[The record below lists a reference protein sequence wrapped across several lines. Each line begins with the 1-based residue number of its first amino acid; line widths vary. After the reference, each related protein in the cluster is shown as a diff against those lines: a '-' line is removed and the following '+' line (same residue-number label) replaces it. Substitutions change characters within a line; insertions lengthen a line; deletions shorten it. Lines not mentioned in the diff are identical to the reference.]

1 MPPGTFS
8 PVVLAERDSEDRG
21 VDLAGLRVPSS
32 RDAEDEA
39 ACRRDEVVV
48 CRVCHRAYAKYT
60 CPRCHT
66 RYCALACYKA
76 HDARC
81 VESFHGDALGDAM
94 RGLVVDDDEK
104 KKMAALL
111 RAYAPGTDAADGP
124 SARARSSA
132 SSGDDEVSSSSER
145 GGDDDAFGERATR
158 ADTKS
163 ARGRGDARDAARCA
177 LSSANLRKLNR
188 GEALTLADL
197 SPETMRA
204 FERAARTGE
213 LSHLVEP
220 HVPWW
225 TRASARD
232 IKLRRDGT
240 SVVAPVVDE
249 PESRRRG
256 EKDGLAA
263 SPSFS
268 PPEALSSDAPP
279 PPIEDTP
286 LVPLHALLVPD
297 AKRAGPSPALRWH
310 ALDVLAAYTLATR
323 AHDGDWRADPL
334 AAARDLVAF
343 SPTLA
348 AAADTTAR
356 ASGASRTLAD
366 GAAASLEAK
375 EKKAAALAAS
385 LPTSAAAALAG
396 VAAAAAAAGA
406 TRGVAAA
413 AAAAAASGLTHRDV
427 RDVFRGGRGAVVL
440 ALCDARRIARAA
452 VAELEDEGEGPRAK
466 SGEGER
472 KANARF
478 ARALSRAERKLFF
491 LACWAAET
499 EPGDGALEHVASW
512 CERAARKQPG
522 GVEVETRPGGGPGPG
537 GGSEGLFGDERARN
551 TIREL

>member
-1 MPPGTFS
+1 MRPGTFS
-8 PVVLAERDSEDRG
+8 PVVLADRDSEDRG
-21 VDLAGLRVPSS
+21 VDLAGLRVPSP

-39 ACRRDEVVV
+39 AFRRDEVVV

-66 RYCALACYKA
+66 RYCALACYKS

-104 KKMAALL
+104 RKMAALL
-111 RAYAPGTDAADGP
+111 KKYAPGTEADHPLAP
-124 SARARSSA
+124 SSRSRSSSDA
-132 SSGDDEVSSSSER
+132 SSESSSSGDEEESVEAENR
-145 GGDDDAFGERATR
+145 TKRA
-158 ADTKS
+158 K
-163 ARGRGDARDAARCA
+163 RGRPAGGARCA
-177 LSSANLRKLNR
+177 LSRANLEKLAR

-197 SPETMRA
+197 TPATMRA
-204 FERAARTGE
+204 LERAARAGE
-213 LSHLVEP
+213 LSHLLEP

-232 IKLRRDGT
+232 VKLRRDGT
-240 SVVAPVVDE
+240 SVARPVDDE
-249 PESRRRG
+249 K
-256 EKDGLAA
+256 EKEPPS
-263 SPSFS
+263 SPTR
-268 PPEALSSDAPP
+268 ETRETLP

-286 LVPLHALLVPD
+286 LVPLRALLAPS
-297 AKRAGPSPALRWH
+297 AKRTGPSPALRWH

-348 AAADTTAR
+348 AAAEKPAGPGLRD
-356 ASGASRTLAD
+356 ASRAAKKGPSGEED
-366 GAAASLEAK
+366 AEDVNIKDAAAGAYS
-375 EKKAAALAAS
+375 S
-385 LPTSAAAALAG
+385 RLPTSATAALAG

-413 AAAAAASGLTHRDV
+413 AAAAAAGGLTHRDV

-440 ALCDARRIARAA
+440 ALCDARRIVRAA
-452 VAELEDEGEGPRAK
+452 VAELELEDEGEDK
-466 SGEGER
+466 SANAFPGAGER
-472 KANARF
+472 DGDRSRNKANARF

-499 EPGDGALEHVASW
+499 EPGDGALEHIASW

-522 GVEVETRPGGGPGPG
+522 RVQVETRPGGGPGLTSG
-537 GGSEGLFGDERARN
+537 NERARRD
-551 TIREL
+551 IREL

>member
-1 MPPGTFS
+1 M
-8 PVVLAERDSEDRG
+8 
-21 VDLAGLRVPSS
+21 
-32 RDAEDEA
+32 
-39 ACRRDEVVV
+39 
-48 CRVCHRAYAKYT
+48 
-60 CPRCHT
+60 
-66 RYCALACYKA
+66 
-76 HDARC
+76 
-81 VESFHGDALGDAM
+81 
-94 RGLVVDDDEK
+94 
-104 KKMAALL
+104 
-111 RAYAPGTDAADGP
+111 
-124 SARARSSA
+124 
-132 SSGDDEVSSSSER
+132 
-145 GGDDDAFGERATR
+145 
-158 ADTKS
+158 
-163 ARGRGDARDAARCA
+163 
-177 LSSANLRKLNR
+177 
-188 GEALTLADL
+188 ADL

-348 AAADTTAR
+348 AAAADRAR
-356 ASGASRTLAD
+356 LRRVANARGRRRGSRARKKEGAR
-366 GAAASLEAK
+366 
-375 EKKAAALAAS
+375 AAS
-385 LPTSAAAALAG
+385 LPTSAAARWPAWRRRP
-396 VAAAAAAAGA
+396 AAG
-406 TRGVAAA
+406 RRRVAA

-427 RDVFRGGRGAVVL
+427 RDVFRGRGAVV
-440 ALCDARRIARAA
+440 
-452 VAELEDEGEGPRAK
+452 
-466 SGEGER
+466 
-472 KANARF
+472 
-478 ARALSRAERKLFF
+478 
-491 LACWAAET
+491 
-499 EPGDGALEHVASW
+499 
-512 CERAARKQPG
+512 
-522 GVEVETRPGGGPGPG
+522 
-537 GGSEGLFGDERARN
+537 
-551 TIREL
+551 

>member
-1 MPPGTFS
+1 
-8 PVVLAERDSEDRG
+8 
-21 VDLAGLRVPSS
+21 
-32 RDAEDEA
+32 
-39 ACRRDEVVV
+39 
-48 CRVCHRAYAKYT
+48 
-60 CPRCHT
+60 
-66 RYCALACYKA
+66 
-76 HDARC
+76 
-81 VESFHGDALGDAM
+81 
-94 RGLVVDDDEK
+94 
-104 KKMAALL
+104 
-111 RAYAPGTDAADGP
+111 
-124 SARARSSA
+124 
-132 SSGDDEVSSSSER
+132 
-145 GGDDDAFGERATR
+145 
-158 ADTKS
+158 
-163 ARGRGDARDAARCA
+163 

-240 SVVAPVVDE
+240 SVVAPIVDE
-249 PESRRRG
+249 PEPRRRG
-256 EKDGLAA
+256 SA

-268 PPEALSSDAPP
+268 PPEASSSDAPP

-286 LVPLHALLVPD
+286 LVPLHALLAPG

-366 GAAASLEAK
+366 GAAASLDAK

-452 VAELEDEGEGPRAK
+452 VAELEDEGEGPRPEERG
-466 SGEGER
+466 GESER
-472 KANARF
+472 RT
-478 ARALSRAERKLFF
+478 RVSRARSRAPSASSSSWRAGRPRPSRGTARWSTF
-491 LACWAAET
+491 
-499 EPGDGALEHVASW
+499 ASW
-512 CERAARKQPG
+512 CERAARKQPSG
-522 GVEVETRPGGGPGPG
+522 GRGRDATRRRPRAGGGERRSFWG
-537 GGSEGLFGDERARN
+537 RARAKHHSRVVIGSRIGVFR
-551 TIREL
+551 TGAFVQFVVIAVVVTHGTSDIFLGRELV